1 MIVGIISSLAASAF
15 VLIVTIGWRNRRT
28 LIIYFVGTLLA
39 RNSNIRVSMAVLLR
53 VQEGDKYLLF
63 HTPFTPNT
71 YGPPGGVVK
80 FTQAARPILDRLE
93 FRDQV
98 HPAFRRDMTHDLRG
112 FIPGRSLPAF
122 IRWFQSGHDRESS
135 IDCLR
140 RELREEL
147 HELGRPD
154 VIGYAADLDF
164 RFVRSVMQDPKRV
177 SGESYRQFRI
187 IEVYDLETITHEGE
201 QARKRLLAVGRSN
214 DRATLA
220 NSDEIRRG
228 RSHSL
233 LIGSQACFLL
243 GSKPLRED
251 LPSIRLRNGMWC
263 RRL

>member
-1 MIVGIISSLAASAF
+1 MIVGIISSLAASAL
-15 VLIVTIGWRNRRT
+15 VVTVTIGWSNRRI
-28 LIIYFVGTLLA
+28 LVIYFVATLIA

-53 VQEGDKYLLF
+53 VQEGGKYLLF
-63 HTPFTPNT
+63 HTPFTPST

-80 FTQAARPILDRLE
+80 FTDAARPSLDRLE

-98 HPAFRRDMTHDLRG
+98 HPAFRRDMTRDLRG

-147 HELGRPD
+147 QEIGQPD
-154 VIGYAADLDF
+154 MIGYTASLKY
-164 RFVRSVMQDPKRV
+164 RFVRSVRQGPKRV

-187 IEVYDLETITHEGE
+187 IEVYDLETSTHEEE
-201 QARKRLLAVGRSN
+201 QAKKRLLAAGRSS

-228 RSHSL
+228 RCNEL
-233 LIGSQACFLL
+233 LIGAQACYLL
-243 GSKPLRED
+243 GSKSLRED
-251 LPSIRLRNGMWC
+251 QPSLR
-263 RRL
+263 